1 LPYGN
6 VFGGS
11 AGEAAPN
18 IAEMPRYLY
27 SPAFFSGY
35 VNETDVNIGGYK
47 CKTAYSTYHVGD
59 YITAAQYADVASGDR
74 GKWELLE
81 GPTILASVYGGGQ
94 EGHVRRWT
102 HVTIGSGTI
111 GIPYNEANKSLLQTD
126 DINNPQ
132 WLYRGNVYGA
142 GSGITK
148 YAYDFN
154 GNGKTHDE
162 SGESE
167 VVTYQGKQT
176 KEEDYSTSAGSVT
189 HFTTVDVLGG
199 TIYRNVLGGGSLASV
214 GPPKIDQPDYADIK
228 KGTASEWGRQSLN
241 QVTIGGV
248 IKADNSA
255 VQVKI
260 GEPTGVAAGYG
271 GHVFGGSRGDE
282 SLGSD
287 FGSSIWTKVTIK
299 NGAII
304 HGDVFGGGNAGQV
317 MKDTDVKIGE

>member
-1 LPYGN
+1 
-6 VFGGS
+6 
-11 AGEAAPN
+11 
-18 IAEMPRYLY
+18 MPRYLY

-59 YITAAQYADVASGDR
+59 SITAAQYADVDRDDR
-74 GKWELLE
+74 GKWEQLV
-81 GPTILASVYGGGQ
+81 GPTILTSVYGGGQ
-94 EGHVRRWT
+94 DGHVRRWT

-111 GIPYNEANKSLLQTD
+111 GIPYNEANKSLLQTAD
-126 DINNPQ
+126 FNNPQ

-154 GNGKTHDE
+154 GNLKTHDDV

-167 VVTYQGKQT
+167 VVTYHEQPT

-214 GPPKIDQPDYADIK
+214 GPPKINQSDYAAK
-228 KGTASEWGRQSLN
+228 KSETPSEWGRQSLN

-260 GEPTGVAAGYG
+260 GEVKGVAAGYG

>member
-1 LPYGN
+1 M
-6 VFGGS
+6 S
-11 AGEAAPN
+11 
-18 IAEMPRYLY
+18 
-27 SPAFFSGY
+27 S
-35 VNETDVNIGGYK
+35 D
-47 CKTAYSTYHVGD
+47 
-59 YITAAQYADVASGDR
+59 DR
-74 GKWELLE
+74 GNWEQLE
-81 GPTILASVYGGGQ
+81 GPTILTSVYGGGQ
-94 EGHVRRWT
+94 DGHVRRWT

-111 GIPYNEANKSLLQTD
+111 GIPYDDANKSLLQTAD
-126 DINNPQ
+126 FNDPQ

-154 GNGKTHDE
+154 GNGKTHNE
-162 SGESE
+162 SGVPDE
-167 VVTYQGKQT
+167 VIYHEQLT

-228 KGTASEWGRQSLN
+228 TGTPSEWGQQSLN

-248 IKADNSA
+248 IKADGSA

-260 GEPTGVAAGYG
+260 GEVKGVAAGYG

-304 HGDVFGGGNAGQV
+304 HGDVFGGGNAGKV